1 MSTTQIGLLA
11 LVVFIVLAWLL
22 FKWHKSQRRHKIY
35 KLPTPERFVT
45 YIEKNVAIYHFLP
58 KPLKKELLGHVN
70 VFLAEKYFS
79 GHAGLEVTDEMRV
92 TIAAQ
97 ACLLLLNRKH
107 DYFTHLRT
115 IMVYP
120 GGFKNP
126 NHEGPGHHLGESWIR
141 GPVVLSWNDAKHG
154 GLNAKDG
161 ENVVIHEFAHQLD
174 QADGAGDGRP
184 FIDGGE
190 IRTWGKVL
198 SKEFQA
204 LTIKAKLKNRTFFN
218 HYGATNPAE
227 FFAVISE
234 HFFEQPRTFKRK
246 HPDLYQTLQTYYR
259 LDPASW
265 IEEHIKK
272 E

>member
-1 MSTTQIGLLA
+1 MSQTQIGLVVIVAVVVILGWA
-11 LVVFIVLAWLL
+11 L
-22 FKWHKSQRRHKIY
+22 KWRKQKRRQQIFA
-35 KLPTPERFVT
+35 LTTPPQFVA
-45 YIEKNVAIYHFLP
+45 YIEKNVAVYHFLP
-58 KPLKKELLGHVN
+58 ESLQKELLGLVN

-107 DYFTHLRT
+107 GYFPHLKT
-115 IMVYP
+115 IMIYP

-126 NHEGPGHHLGESWIR
+126 NHEGPGHHLGESWVR
-141 GPVVLSWNDAKHG
+141 GPVILSWNDAKHG

-174 QADGAGDGRP
+174 QEDGAGDGRP
-184 FIDGGE
+184 FIAGGA

-198 SKEFQA
+198 SKEFQS
-204 LTIKAKLKNRTFFN
+204 LSTKAKLRKRAFFN

-246 HPDLYQTLQTYYR
+246 HPDLYQTLQNYYR

-265 IEEHIKK
+265 LEQRFQN
-272 E
+272 